1 MNSEFEITKN
11 ESVIFQLSSDEKEI
25 FESENIVEE
34 VVTKEVIKNDVSINI
49 ENRFARLK
57 RNLRKRS
64 ISIL

>member
-1 MNSEFEITKN
+1 MNSEVEMTKN